1 MISICIIHGIYT
13 IQMKWQE
20 LNKIKYQEKSKHKS
34 AFHATTITRQV
45 LIKCQ
50 KLV

>member
-34 AFHATTITRQV
+34 AYFMQP
-45 LIKCQ
+45 LSQGKSS
-50 KLV
+50 